1 MAVRRRDEERQL
13 KQIRDLSALPHNR
26 RCFECDQRGPTYV
39 DTTVGTFVCTTCS
52 GVLRGLNPPHRVK
65 SISMTTFT
73 DSEIEFLQKHGNE
86 VCRHIWLG
94 LYDERSSL
102 MPDFKD
108 PQKAKD
114 FLQDKYEKKKWYILP
129 EQAKT
134 VAAVHASLSG
144 SSASSGSST
153 PEVRPG
159 KASTCRATPTQSPAT
174 SRLQSQLQL
183 QTRKSSQ
190 MDLLSELR
198 GDPFAPS
205 PSVSAP
211 PAGTVPPTTSTFPSF
226 GASSAPLPADFPSFP
241 SVSAGG
247 MSTNFANF
255 DAFRSSVASGAFG
268 AFGKTT
274 QPIRTQSTGGST
286 TSSLPNFADFNNFP
300 KSSSAD
306 LSSISRTTVSKGDVP
321 PADKYA
327 ALADLDSI
335 FKQTDTTNVPAN
347 GAGGG
352 PVVAKTGEYYTG
364 LEGSFG
370 TTGAGQTAVMSAV
383 SSTTPSAVF
392 GTTATGGSNLSNSQS
407 FSATPVYQG
416 GTNPFVAGTSGAPVA
431 VNPFQSNGF
440 AAPFNA
446 GVSVSLPSSFGPTQP
461 APSAYTHFTGTFQP
475 AAGPFTGTAHAV
487 VYTPQAQAYPT
498 AAALPQQPGIAYAQ
512 SSPYALQQNGTPYT
526 PFTQSKAASVPFAQ
540 PIAGI
545 ATNPFMTGAAGAVY
559 PTGSTST
566 NPFL

>member
-13 KQIRDLSALPHNR
+13 KQLRELSTLPHNR

-86 VCRHIWLG
+86 VCRLIWLG

-114 FLQDKYEKKKWYILP
+114 FLQDKYEKKKWYVLP

-174 SRLQSQLQL
+174 SRPQSQLQL

-198 GDPFAPS
+198 SDPFAPS
-205 PSVSAP
+205 PSVSATL
-211 PAGTVPPTTSTFPSF
+211 AGTVPQTTTTFPSF
-226 GASSAPLPADFPSFP
+226 GASTAPQPADFPPFP
-241 SVSAGG
+241 SASAGG

-255 DAFRSSVASGAFG
+255 DAFRSSVVSGAFG
-268 AFGKTT
+268 AFGKTS
-274 QPIRTQSTGGST
+274 QPIRTQSTAFRRSRSGWAGPRVPAGGNT

-306 LSSISRTTVSKGDVP
+306 LSSISGTTVSMGDVP

-335 FKQTDTTNVPAN
+335 FKQADTANMPVN

-352 PVVAKTGEYYTG
+352 PVVAKPGEYYTG

-383 SSTTPSAVF
+383 SSTTTSAVF
-392 GTTATGGSNLSNSQS
+392 GTPATGGSNLSSSQS
-407 FSATPVYQG
+407 FGATPVYQG

-431 VNPFQSNGF
+431 VNPFQSNGKF
-440 AAPFNA
+440 LCHDLCSCSIFVK
-446 GVSVSLPSSFGPTQP
+446 GFII
-461 APSAYTHFTGTFQP
+461 
-475 AAGPFTGTAHAV
+475 AAG
-487 VYTPQAQAYPT
+487 
-498 AAALPQQPGIAYAQ
+498 
-512 SSPYALQQNGTPYT
+512 
-526 PFTQSKAASVPFAQ
+526 
-540 PIAGI
+540 
-545 ATNPFMTGAAGAVY
+545 
-559 PTGSTST
+559 
-566 NPFL
+566 